1 MLSASLAFVPRSPH
15 MTPSRLRAGA
25 AVATI
30 AVLAALAGCSAPGGA
45 GLGGHPATD
54 AKGGGGSGGGGST
67 ATSTPK
73 AGSGGSGGVDVSK
86 LDPCVLFPQAAAEA
100 LVAAKLSEPTD
111 EKDQSQPSC
120 TYNPDPNG
128 GDTAQATLSLGPG
141 AENYYTI
148 DHNQGHAFTDVP
160 GLGDEAHLE
169 PQPIFWKSHGVWAE
183 INMLRLVDDD
193 HQFDQPL
200 IDAAKAVDA
209 LLG

>member
-1 MLSASLAFVPRSPH
+1 MSANRTRAAAGGTIVVLALLSGCSLGIG
-15 MTPSRLRAGA
+15 TPSGVQPPA
-25 AVATI
+25 ASRSGSP
-30 AVLAALAGCSAPGGA
+30 AA
-45 GLGGHPATD
+45 
-54 AKGGGGSGGGGST
+54 GSG
-67 ATSTPK
+67 STPK
-73 AGSGGSGGVDVSK
+73 AGSGDAAGVDVSK
-86 LDPCVLFPQAAAEA
+86 LDPCVLFPQDAAEK
-100 LVAAKLSEPTD
+100 LVGATLSEPID
-111 EKDQSQPSC
+111 AQDQSQPSC

-128 GDTAQATLSLGPG
+128 GETAQATLSLGPG
-141 AENYYTI
+141 AENYYSI

-169 PQPIFWKSHGVWAE
+169 PQAIFWKSHGVWAE